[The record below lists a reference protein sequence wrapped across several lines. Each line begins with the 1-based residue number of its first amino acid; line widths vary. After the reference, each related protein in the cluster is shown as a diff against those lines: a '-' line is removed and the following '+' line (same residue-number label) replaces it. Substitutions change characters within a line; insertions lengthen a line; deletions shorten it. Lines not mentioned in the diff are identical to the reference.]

1 MIIEVSIQNFLS
13 IKEKLTL
20 SLDSSA
26 SKRLEENVITV
37 GNDNILK
44 SVAIYGANAS
54 GKSNIIKAVHFLW
67 FMVKNSNTFNVDTI
81 IPRIPFKLDEDYA
94 KKPSEFEIIFIQNN
108 VKYRYGFSCTNEGIV
123 KEYLYSW
130 PKGKESLIFSRDET
144 KKERYKFNK
153 DPSKQKAIERQMT
166 NKTLYLSRATALGY
180 DKTKPAYEYVV
191 DTIVVNVF
199 NPGWPEFTAKKSYE
213 DPKIRER
220 VIEIL
225 KSADFGGIVDIHPEK
240 HKGKRLNIEMKQ
252 EKEEMT
258 FNPNITDDDIY
269 EFKFVHQ
276 TKQGK
281 NVEFL
286 MGEESAGTIK
296 TIMMLGPLF
305 EILAQGKTAF
315 IDELELS
322 LHPNIV
328 KFIVKMFNNKNNT
341 NAQLIFT
348 THSTILLD
356 NEIFRRDQI
365 YICSKKPN
373 QHTILRSLVDFDL
386 REDADFER
394 AYLNGR
400 VGGIP
405 FIDETILK

>member
-1 MIIEVSIQNFLS
+1 V
-13 IKEKLTL
+13 
-20 SLDSSA
+20 
-26 SKRLEENVITV
+26 
-37 GNDNILK
+37 
-44 SVAIYGANAS
+44 
-54 GKSNIIKAVHFLW
+54 
-67 FMVKNSNTFNVDTI
+67 
-81 IPRIPFKLDEDYA
+81 
-94 KKPSEFEIIFIQNN
+94 
-108 VKYRYGFSCTNEGIV
+108 
-123 KEYLYSW
+123 
-130 PKGKESLIFSRDET
+130 
-144 KKERYKFNK
+144 
-153 DPSKQKAIERQMT
+153 
-166 NKTLYLSRATALGY
+166 
-180 DKTKPAYEYVV
+180 YEYIV

-199 NPGWPEFTAKKSYE
+199 NTGWPEFTAKKSYE
-213 DPKIRER
+213 DPSLREK

-225 KSADFGGIVDIHPEK
+225 KSADFGGIVDILPVK
-240 HKGKRLNIEMKQ
+240 HKGKRFNIEMKQ

-269 EFKFVHQ
+269 DFRFVHKN
-276 TKQGK
+276 KQGK
-281 NVEFL
+281 TVEFL
-286 MGEESAGTIK
+286 MNEESSGTVK

-305 EILAQGKTAF
+305 EILSQGKTAF

-328 KFIVKMFNNKNNT
+328 KFIVKMFNNKKNA

-356 NEIFRRDQI
+356 NELFRRDQI

-373 QHTILRSLVDFDL
+373 QHSTLHSLIDFDL

-405 FIDETILK
+405 FIDETILN